1 MNLGRFPICPIIP
14 QDIQELVLGRFM
26 GHRFGATTTLTPA
39 PGASTAIFRQRSATL
54 LTPAAKFSQPMAW
67 RMLLKG

>member
-39 PGASTAIFRQRSATL
+39 AFVSEI
-54 LTPAAKFSQPMAW
+54 
-67 RMLLKG
+67 